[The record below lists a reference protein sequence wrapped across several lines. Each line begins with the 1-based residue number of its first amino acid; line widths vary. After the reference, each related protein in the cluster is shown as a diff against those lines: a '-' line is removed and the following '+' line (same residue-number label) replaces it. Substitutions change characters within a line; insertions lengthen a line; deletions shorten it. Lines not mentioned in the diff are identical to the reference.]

1 MDFKS
6 KLCMILEKITIREDQ
21 YKMPSAAHRLRQTS
35 YRSSFGKS
43 PSFGGVTNG
52 KAK

>member
-1 MDFKS
+1 
-6 KLCMILEKITIREDQ
+6 MILEKITIREDQ